1 MGITTADV
9 SNVNFS
15 MAVRKTEV
23 ATYIAEET
31 FATNGGTLFVT
42 IKTKY
47 KI

>member
-15 MAVRKTEV
+15 MAVSKTEV
-23 ATYIAEET
+23 ATYIAEAT
-31 FATNGGTLFVT
+31 FATKGTLLVT